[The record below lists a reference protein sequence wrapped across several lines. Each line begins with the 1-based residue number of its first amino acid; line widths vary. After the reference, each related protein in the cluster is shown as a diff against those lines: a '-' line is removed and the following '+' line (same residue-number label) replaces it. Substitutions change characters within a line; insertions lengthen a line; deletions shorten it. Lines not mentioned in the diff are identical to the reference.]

1 MHFEKSGVPGLD
13 EILKGGIRN
22 NSSIIVRGG
31 PGSGKTILALQ
42 FIIQGAKEG
51 QTGVFISA
59 EEELDDLRDYAKSI
73 GLDLEEYEKKK
84 LVYLIKQPITL
95 NKIISFSV
103 PLDLIKKGKIKR
115 VVVDSL
121 SIFRYGTDGELTY
134 RKELLYLINNMRSVL
149 FMATAEEKKYGV
161 DTESSQED
169 FLFDGIIRLI
179 KVRKEN
185 NFERCLFVS
194 KMRGQEHSINIF
206 PFEIKKLGLI
216 VYPKQ
221 IPFSLIGENSQNTNG
236 FKK

>member
-134 RKELLYLINNMRSVL
+134 RKELLYLINNMR
-149 FMATAEEKKYGV
+149 
-161 DTESSQED
+161 
-169 FLFDGIIRLI
+169 
-179 KVRKEN
+179 
-185 NFERCLFVS
+185 
-194 KMRGQEHSINIF
+194 
-206 PFEIKKLGLI
+206 
-216 VYPKQ
+216 
-221 IPFSLIGENSQNTNG
+221 
-236 FKK
+236 